1 MLVIPPYK
9 CQRDPKLVFR
19 RPCSQGQGIYM
30 GANSLRIPFQPRA
43 EKRALKFFGD
53 CFHDITKLHAPSL
66 ILDNKDA
73 MFEAYTKTKDV
84 V

>member
-1 MLVIPPYK
+1 
-9 CQRDPKLVFR
+9 
-19 RPCSQGQGIYM
+19 M

-84 V
+84 VWESQHIYSNPSAELSACLSKR